1 MEKLIFPK
9 GFLWGTA
16 TASYQIEGGAYE
28 DGKGESIWDRFSHT
42 PGTIFQNQNGDIACD
57 HYHLWE
63 EDIKIM
69 EFIGLNAYRF
79 SIAWTRIFPEGKGNI
94 NQKGVAF
101 YERLIDT
108 LLSKN
113 ITPVI
118 TIYHWDLPQALED
131 KGGWLNQDTSKYYA
145 EYSNFLFKKFGDRVP
160 LWITL
165 NEPWVSAFLGYG
177 YGIHAPGKK
186 DMKGAFISAHNLL
199 LAHGLAVNAYR
210 DGNYKGKIGITL
222 NLSPIYS
229 VDEREENI
237 KAKVIQDAFVN
248 RLFLDPLFLGKYPDE
263 IIPILIKN
271 RWNFNYNIE
280 DLKIISIP
288 IDFLGVNYY
297 SRIIVKFSKDE
308 PFFNIEWVKGSNE
321 VTDMNWEIY
330 PKGLYDL
337 LIRLH
342 KDYRKTIYITENG
355 CAFNDI
361 PENGKI
367 KDEKRIN
374 YLREH
379 IKMAY
384 YAIRDG
390 VDLKGYFIWTLMDN
404 FEWAFGFSKRFG
416 IVYTDYSNQKRILKD
431 SAYFYKDVISN
442 NGLIL

>member
-94 NQKGVAF
+94 NQKGVTY

-131 KGGWLNQDTSKYYA
+131 KGGWLSQDTSKYYA

>member
-1 MEKLIFPK
+1 
-9 GFLWGTA
+9 
-16 TASYQIEGGAYE
+16 
-28 DGKGESIWDRFSHT
+28 
-42 PGTIFQNQNGDIACD
+42 
-57 HYHLWE
+57 
-63 EDIKIM
+63 
-69 EFIGLNAYRF
+69 
-79 SIAWTRIFPEGKGNI
+79 
-94 NQKGVAF
+94 
-101 YERLIDT
+101 
-108 LLSKN
+108 
-113 ITPVI
+113 
-118 TIYHWDLPQALED
+118 
-131 KGGWLNQDTSKYYA
+131 
-145 EYSNFLFKKFGDRVP
+145 
-160 LWITL
+160 L